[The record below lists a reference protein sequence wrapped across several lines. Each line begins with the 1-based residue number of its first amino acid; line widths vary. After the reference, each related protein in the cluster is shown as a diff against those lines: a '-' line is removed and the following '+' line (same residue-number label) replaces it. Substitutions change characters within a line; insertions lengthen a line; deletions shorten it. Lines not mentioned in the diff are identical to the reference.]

1 MKTKLRIELTALA
14 LALLSGG
21 MASAR
26 PLTPGDWKAEDHS
39 GRMELRLE
47 SDTLD
52 IVSPAGVTLWYR
64 PRLEGDYEIS
74 YHACVC
80 MQGGPHDR
88 LSDLNCFWGAADPA
102 SPDDLFA
109 RSAWRNGIFPRYKTL
124 TLFYVGYGGNNN
136 STTRFRRYYGAD
148 EECPDA
154 TARPVIREYSDP
166 DHLLRPNRWLHIV
179 IRVEQGATTYTVD
192 GEELFR
198 QEVGPGMCDGHFGL
212 RLLENHVRIAGFE
225 AKPL

>member
-1 MKTKLRIELTALA
+1 
-14 LALLSGG
+14 
-21 MASAR
+21 
-26 PLTPGDWKAEDHS
+26 
-39 GRMELRLE
+39 MELRLE

-88 LSDLNCFWGAADPA
+88 LSDLNCFWGAADPV

-198 QEVGPGMCDGHFGL
+198 QEVGPGTCDGHFGL

-225 AKPL
+225 VKPL